1 MRKLTELAISR
12 PLLITVIFTVLV
24 LFGVISYTNLNY
36 NLLPK
41 FDAPVVSVIT
51 TYRGAS
57 ADEIENTVTKKIEEA
72 ISTLEGIDKI
82 TSSSMEG
89 ASMVIVQLL
98 NGIDVD
104 KAQNDAQRKVNQIM
118 ALLPQDVDDP
128 IVNKFSSD
136 DIPVLRMGVTANI
149 DDKSLYDIID
159 LQVKPLLA
167 SLPGVGEVSM
177 IGGNERQL
185 TVNINREKL
194 ESYGLSIET
203 VANIINA
210 SSLSTPAGNV
220 ESNKNE
226 YAIKFDSKIEHP
238 NQLRNIPLIKLP
250 TGGTIYLKDIAEVVD
265 GQKEITTINH
275 INGLPSIGLQI
286 LKQSDAN
293 AVEVVK
299 LAKSRLADISEQ
311 FKDINIHFEIAS
323 DQSEYTLDSANAV
336 ITDLTLAIIIVSL
349 VMLFFLHSFRSSLFV
364 LIALPT
370 SMIPTFISMYLFG
383 FSLNL
388 MTLMALSLVVGVLVD
403 DSIVIL
409 ENIMRHLEMGKN
421 KRQATIDGRSEI
433 GFTALSITL
442 VDVVVFFPMAMVSGM
457 IGNILREF
465 ALVIVVSVLMS
476 LFVAFTLTPLLA
488 SRWGKLPELNPNKFW
503 GRLFISFENAISAMR
518 DVYTQILTWALNK
531 KRYVFGFVLLLF
543 VGTYLLLSKGFIGTS
558 FMSSGDQG
566 EFVLKIELE
575 PNASVY
581 QTNLVSMEAEKI
593 LLAQPEVENVFSNI
607 GFSGSGIATV
617 SNSNK
622 AELNVKLIDK
632 KKRTISSE
640 DFGEKMREEIAKI
653 PGAKITVT
661 EMDLTGNA
669 EQAPVSIIIKGND
682 REKNKEFASQVKE
695 IVNNTPGT
703 AYVEYSTEDPKP
715 QIEVRLD
722 REKMVSYG
730 INAAEVGTA
739 IGSTFRGND
748 FSKYKHE
755 GNEYDIM
762 IKSDQF
768 NKTNINDV
776 RNLTFITDQG
786 LPFRLEQFADVQ
798 EVLGE
803 SVLQRQDRL
812 PSISVNA
819 SVIGRSV
826 GTVGQEITDK
836 INQLTPPDGVTWE
849 AGGQLKMQDDAF
861 TSLLAALGI
870 GFLLVYLIMVALYE
884 NAVYPFVVLFALPLA
899 TIGAFLALALSLNE
913 LTIFAMIGLIML
925 MGLVAKNGILLVDF
939 TNQRKAE
946 GASLT
951 EALIDAGRER
961 FRPIM
966 MTTVAMIFGMLPIAM
981 ASGSGAEVKNGMAW
995 VIIGGLTSSL
1005 LLTLVVVPCVYYI
1018 VDSILNKFRS
1028 KRRKRLIQKVNER
1041 RAISN

>member
-1 MRKLTELAISR
+1 
-12 PLLITVIFTVLV
+12 
-24 LFGVISYTNLNY
+24 
-36 NLLPK
+36 
-41 FDAPVVSVIT
+41 
-51 TYRGAS
+51 
-57 ADEIENTVTKKIEEA
+57 
-72 ISTLEGIDKI
+72 
-82 TSSSMEG
+82 
-89 ASMVIVQLL
+89 
-98 NGIDVD
+98 
-104 KAQNDAQRKVNQIM
+104 
-118 ALLPQDVDDP
+118 
-128 IVNKFSSD
+128 
-136 DIPVLRMGVTANI
+136 
-149 DDKSLYDIID
+149 
-159 LQVKPLLA
+159 
-167 SLPGVGEVSM
+167 
-177 IGGNERQL
+177 
-185 TVNINREKL
+185 
-194 ESYGLSIET
+194 
-203 VANIINA
+203 
-210 SSLSTPAGNV
+210 
-220 ESNKNE
+220 
-226 YAIKFDSKIEHP
+226 
-238 NQLRNIPLIKLP
+238 
-250 TGGTIYLKDIAEVVD
+250 
-265 GQKEITTINH
+265 
-275 INGLPSIGLQI
+275 
-286 LKQSDAN
+286 
-293 AVEVVK
+293 
-299 LAKSRLADISEQ
+299 
-311 FKDINIHFEIAS
+311 
-323 DQSEYTLDSANAV
+323 
-336 ITDLTLAIIIVSL
+336 
-349 VMLFFLHSFRSSLFV
+349 
-364 LIALPT
+364 
-370 SMIPTFISMYLFG
+370 
-383 FSLNL
+383 
-388 MTLMALSLVVGVLVD
+388 
-403 DSIVIL
+403 
-409 ENIMRHLEMGKN
+409 
-421 KRQATIDGRSEI
+421 
-433 GFTALSITL
+433 
-442 VDVVVFFPMAMVSGM
+442 MAMISGM
-457 IGNILREF
+457 IGNILREL

-503 GRLFISFENAISAMR
+503 GRLFLSFENAISAMR

-543 VGTYLLLSKGFIGTS
+543 VGTYLLLTKGFIGTS

-730 INAAEVGTA
+730 INAVEVGTA

-776 RNLTFITDQG
+776 RNLTFVTDQG

-803 SVLQRQDRL
+803 SVLQRKDRL

-826 GTVGQEITDK
+826 GTVGQEIIDK
-836 INQLTPPDGVTWE
+836 VNQLTPPDGVTWE
-849 AGGQLKMQDDAF
+849 AGGQLEMQDDAF
-861 TSLLAALGI
+861 SSLLAALGI

-1018 VDSILNKFRS
+1018 VDSILNRFRS
-1028 KRRKRLIQKVNER
+1028 KRRKRLIQKVIER

>member
-1 MRKLTELAISR
+1 
-12 PLLITVIFTVLV
+12 
-24 LFGVISYTNLNY
+24 
-36 NLLPK
+36 
-41 FDAPVVSVIT
+41 
-51 TYRGAS
+51 
-57 ADEIENTVTKKIEEA
+57 
-72 ISTLEGIDKI
+72 
-82 TSSSMEG
+82 
-89 ASMVIVQLL
+89 
-98 NGIDVD
+98 
-104 KAQNDAQRKVNQIM
+104 
-118 ALLPQDVDDP
+118 
-128 IVNKFSSD
+128 
-136 DIPVLRMGVTANI
+136 
-149 DDKSLYDIID
+149 
-159 LQVKPLLA
+159 
-167 SLPGVGEVSM
+167 
-177 IGGNERQL
+177 
-185 TVNINREKL
+185 
-194 ESYGLSIET
+194 
-203 VANIINA
+203 
-210 SSLSTPAGNV
+210 
-220 ESNKNE
+220 
-226 YAIKFDSKIEHP
+226 
-238 NQLRNIPLIKLP
+238 
-250 TGGTIYLKDIAEVVD
+250 
-265 GQKEITTINH
+265 
-275 INGLPSIGLQI
+275 
-286 LKQSDAN
+286 
-293 AVEVVK
+293 
-299 LAKSRLADISEQ
+299 
-311 FKDINIHFEIAS
+311 AS

-364 LIALPT
+364 LIALPA
-370 SMIPTFISMYLFG
+370 SMIPTFIAMYLFG

-476 LFVAFTLTPLLA
+476 LFVAFKLTPLLT

-503 GRLFISFENAISAMR
+503 GRLFLSFENAISAMR

-543 VGTYLLLSKGFIGTS
+543 VGTYLLLTKGFIGTS

-730 INAAEVGTA
+730 INAVEVGTA

-748 FSKYKHE
+748 FSKYK
-755 GNEYDIM
+755 
-762 IKSDQF
+762 
-768 NKTNINDV
+768 
-776 RNLTFITDQG
+776 
-786 LPFRLEQFADVQ
+786 
-798 EVLGE
+798 
-803 SVLQRQDRL
+803 
-812 PSISVNA
+812 
-819 SVIGRSV
+819 
-826 GTVGQEITDK
+826 
-836 INQLTPPDGVTWE
+836 
-849 AGGQLKMQDDAF
+849 
-861 TSLLAALGI
+861 
-870 GFLLVYLIMVALYE
+870 
-884 NAVYPFVVLFALPLA
+884 
-899 TIGAFLALALSLNE
+899 
-913 LTIFAMIGLIML
+913 
-925 MGLVAKNGILLVDF
+925 
-939 TNQRKAE
+939 
-946 GASLT
+946 
-951 EALIDAGRER
+951 
-961 FRPIM
+961 
-966 MTTVAMIFGMLPIAM
+966 
-981 ASGSGAEVKNGMAW
+981 
-995 VIIGGLTSSL
+995 
-1005 LLTLVVVPCVYYI
+1005 
-1018 VDSILNKFRS
+1018 
-1028 KRRKRLIQKVNER
+1028 
-1041 RAISN
+1041 